1 MAHTFCDE
9 EEDDIWCH
17 FENTVYLKESYT
29 EQFKKGSVFSLSLY
43 DGKKKKTEQKQKKI
57 EL

>member
-9 EEDDIWCH
+9 DDIWCH
-17 FENTVYLKESYT
+17 LENTVYLKESYT

-43 DGKKKKTEQKQKKI
+43 DEKKSEQKHKKI